1 MQPRFW
7 SGFLLSAAVLT
18 LAGCDRS
25 PAVVLQP
32 KAGSPVTVHV
42 EIADTP
48 DAQSLGLMYRSH
60 LDPDRGML
68 FLFEHETEHPFWM
81 KNTQIP
87 LDMIFIASDG
97 RIVGIHPN
105 ATPYSLTPVG
115 VREPSRAVLEVNAGF
130 AAKHGLAAGDRV
142 AYRHIASTKL
152 P

>member
-1 MQPRFW
+1 M
-7 SGFLLSAAVLT
+7 FLLLGAL
-18 LAGCDRS
+18 LALPGCDRS

-32 KAGSPVTVHV
+32 RAGSAVTVHV

-48 DAQSLGLMYRSH
+48 DAQSLGLMYRDR
-60 LDPDRGML
+60 LDADRGML

-81 KNTQIP
+81 KNTRIS

-97 RIVGIHPN
+97 RIVGVHPN
-105 ATPYSLTPVG
+105 ATPYSLAPIGVG
-115 VREPSRAVLEVNAGF
+115 EPSRAVLEVNAGF
-130 AAKHGLAAGDRV
+130 AATHGIAPGDRV